1 MKSITLNR
9 DELAAAE
16 QGTLRLKLFPYEP
29 LYQSG
34 EILFVKEPW
43 AVMSG
48 HRWDGTVKIQFGSYG
63 MVETNVFDY
72 DRFMEKWDTG
82 KQHSSVHLPYN
93 LARLFFK
100 VKSIYITPLQAISE
114 ADAKDCGYSAG
125 SASVSG
131 GPWGVEDDPGEWPA
145 KEALAQQWDESLKI
159 ADLEAWGWAANPWVW
174 AIELEPIS
182 REEALSL

>member
-1 MKSITLNR
+1 MKSMILNR

-34 EILFVKEPW
+34 EILFVKAPCP
-43 AVMSG
+43 V
-48 HRWDGTVKIQFGSYG
+48 I
-63 MVETNVFDY
+63 
-72 DRFMEKWDTG
+72 
-82 KQHSSVHLPYN
+82 SSHKCDSIAHLPYN

-114 ADAKDCGYSAG
+114 ADARYCGYSAG
-125 SASVSG
+125 SASITG
-131 GPWGVEDDPGEWPA
+131 GPWGVEDDPGEWTA
-145 KEALAQQWDESLKI
+145 KEALAQQWDENLKL
-159 ADLEAWGWAANPWVW
+159 ADLEACGWAANPWVW